1 MEKIVSEIG
10 ESCYIGILREGNV
23 IYLDLV
29 EADHPVRIVSRV
41 GKDVPAY
48 CTSIGKVQLAFSG
61 EDELNKIY
69 LGARLKRYTDYTITS
84 LPELKKHLKEVNANE
99 YAIDNQEFEKNV
111 CCIAVPIKDYLGIPV
126 AAISVAGP
134 CYRMSHDRLIND
146 ILPIEKKYAKEI
158 SKRLG
163 YQN

>member
-1 MEKIVSEIG
+1 M
-10 ESCYIGILREGNV
+10 
-23 IYLDLV
+23 
-29 EADHPVRIVSRV
+29 
-41 GKDVPAY
+41 
-48 CTSIGKVQLAFSG
+48 
-61 EDELNKIY
+61 
-69 LGARLKRYTDYTITS
+69 
-84 LPELKKHLKEVNANE
+84 
-99 YAIDNQEFEKNV
+99 
-111 CCIAVPIKDYLGIPV
+111 PIKDYLGIPV

>member
-1 MEKIVSEIG
+1 M
-10 ESCYIGILREGNV
+10 
-23 IYLDLV
+23 
-29 EADHPVRIVSRV
+29 
-41 GKDVPAY
+41 
-48 CTSIGKVQLAFSG
+48 
-61 EDELNKIY
+61 Y

-84 LPELKKHLKEVNANE
+84 LPELKNHLKEVNTNE
-99 YAIDNQEFEKNV
+99 YAIDNQEFEKDV

-134 CYRMSHDRLIND
+134 GYRMSQERLIND
-146 ILPIEKKYAKEI
+146 ILPIAKKYAKEI